1 LSSEE
6 VRLQKVLS
14 SAGIASRRAAEE
26 LITQG
31 RVTVNG
37 KAARLG
43 QRVDAARDVVR
54 VDGGRISTDVKKRY
68 YALNKPEGVIT
79 TSKDPGGRTTVLD
92 IVGTEERVV
101 PVGRLDIATEGLI
114 LLTNDGELVHRLTH
128 PSFEVDKTYI
138 AEVSGLVTHETV
150 RTLTGPGV
158 RIEAGRP
165 AKASKAR
172 VLQVSKSAGGRTVME
187 LTLHEGRRHVV
198 RRMLAEAG
206 HPVLRLVRTGVGPIS
221 LGRLKPGDYRTLSP
235 AEVTALFK
243 TVGL

>member
-1 LSSEE
+1 MPSEE

-26 LITQG
+26 LISQG

-37 KAARLG
+37 KPARLG

-54 VDGGRISTDVKKRY
+54 VDGDRISTDVKKRY

-138 AEVSGLVTHETV
+138 AEVSGLVTHETI

-172 VLQVSKSAGGRTVME
+172 VLQVSKSSGGRTVME

-221 LGRLKPGDYRTLSP
+221 LGRLKPGDYRTLST

>member
-1 LSSEE
+1 M
-6 VRLQKVLS
+6 QKVLS
-14 SAGIASRRAAEE
+14 SAGVASRRAAEE

-43 QRVDAARDVVR
+43 QRVDAAKDVIR
-54 VDGGRISTDVKKRY
+54 VDGDRISADVQKRY

-92 IVGTEERVV
+92 IVGVEERVV

-128 PSFEVDKTYI
+128 PSFEVDKIYI
-138 AEVSGLVTHETV
+138 AEVSGVVAQETL
-150 RTLTGPGV
+150 RTLTGPGI

-172 VLQVSKSAGGRTVME
+172 ILQVSKSGGGRTVME
-187 LTLHEGRRHVV
+187 LSLHEGRRHVV

-206 HPVLRLVRTGVGPIS
+206 HPVIRLVRTGVGPIS
-221 LGRLKPGDYRTLSP
+221 LGRLKPGDYRSLSP
-235 AEVTALFK
+235 AEISALFK